1 METTMSFCS
10 IPQALQFL
18 DELCIEGCL
27 LLLGSLPACD
37 PDEDDVL
44 GAIDTE
50 PGVLDDEVRFG
61 VLLVDLVAV
70 AWRYSEG
77 RKNGPVD
84 PVKKFLDLFLAT
96 ALVGIDSKK
105 RHCMLLVPGNWR
117 LVWKIG
123 EVLIRSPPLS
133 AGFNSSW

>member
-1 METTMSFCS
+1 MPEALEFAREELRPSVSEAPVS
-10 IPQALQFL
+10 IGILNDGDDDVVLLDTAGLQFL

-61 VLLVDLVAV
+61 VLLVDS
-70 AWRYSEG
+70 RTSIT
-77 RKNGPVD
+77 R
-84 PVKKFLDLFLAT
+84 
-96 ALVGIDSKK
+96 
-105 RHCMLLVPGNWR
+105 
-117 LVWKIG
+117 
-123 EVLIRSPPLS
+123 
-133 AGFNSSW
+133 NSSPLQMWSKSLS